1 MTRRV
6 RRRICAATGHLV
18 AAIHGGGIYTSAD
31 SGNTWTPTSALG
43 NLWTSVASSADGSH
57 RVAVNSNGAGIYTS
71 DFGQQTTPGTA
82 GSISGSQ
89 DDAIELQYVGNGVF
103 IVLDD
108 TSNSGAFTV
117 Q

>member
-1 MTRRV
+1 MGWTQ
-6 RRRICAATGHLV
+6 
-18 AAIHGGGIYTSAD
+18 TSTLTNSWD
-31 SGNTWTPTSALG
+31 F
-43 NLWTSVASSADGSH
+43 VASSADGLH
-57 RVAVNSNGAGIYTS
+57 RVAVGTGSIYTS
-71 DFGQQTTPGTA
+71 AYGQQTTLGTA

>member
-1 MTRRV
+1 M
-6 RRRICAATGHLV
+6 G
-18 AAIHGGGIYTSAD
+18 
-31 SGNTWTPTSALG
+31 WTQTSALT
-43 NLWTSVASSADGSH
+43 NNWDFVASSADGSH
-57 RVAVNSNGAGIYTS
+57 RVAVGSPGIYTS
-71 DFGQQTTPGTA
+71 LFGVQTTTGTA

-89 DDAIELQYVGNGVF
+89 GDAIELQYVGNGVF